1 MDLTLF
7 QENRILPRLIM
18 DKLAGVAIDYKEINH
33 QIDLSRQEKS
43 NHLKAAVVLL
53 LNFKNFNGKSEYVF
67 QLIKRSQKISQGGDI
82 SCPGGMLQPR
92 QDNFL
97 NFILKTGI
105 LPSIYGRHASR
116 TQKVDR
122 ETAELINLFL
132 TNALREAWEE
142 IGLNPLNTRYLG
154 ALPSYTL
161 SMLARTIF
169 PVVCMTC
176 RKFSYKLN
184 SEVEKMV
191 EIPLSDFFQK
201 ENYAMLNV
209 TTSLGEGSE
218 PMPYHTPCLV
228 IPDGN
233 GNEDILWGA
242 TFNIIHN
249 FLRIV
254 SDNTLPSDY
263 SSRTINKVL
272 TLKYISPKG

>member
-1 MDLTLF
+1 MDISLF
-7 QENRILPRLIM
+7 QQKQILPRLIM
-18 DKLAGVAIDYKEINH
+18 DRLAGVEIDYKETNRK
-33 QIDLSRQEKS
+33 IDQSRQEGS
-43 NHLKAAVVLL
+43 SHLKAAVVLL
-53 LNFKNFNGKSEYVF
+53 LNFRKKNGQPEYIF

-97 NFILKTGI
+97 TFILKTGI
-105 LPSIYGRHASR
+105 LPAIYGKYASR
-116 TQKVDR
+116 TQKVDS

-161 SMLARTIF
+161 SMFARTIF
-169 PVVCMTC
+169 PVVCIT
-176 RKFSYKLN
+176 RRRFAYKLS

-191 EIPLSDFFQK
+191 EIPLASFFQR

-209 TTSLGEGSE
+209 TTSLGEGTE
-218 PMPYHTPCLV
+218 PLQYQTPCLM
-228 IPDGN
+228 IPDGD

-249 FLRIV
+249 FLRII
-254 SDNTLPSDY
+254 SGNTVPDDY
-263 SSRTINKVL
+263 SFRTVNKIL
-272 TLKYISPKG
+272 TLKYISPKS

>member
-7 QENRILPRLIM
+7 QEKIILPRFIM
-18 DKLAGVAIDYKEINH
+18 DKLAGVAIDYKETNR
-33 QIDLSRQEKS
+33 QIDLSRQENS

-53 LNFKNFNGKSEYVF
+53 LNFKKFNGKSEYVF
-67 QLIKRSQKISQGGDI
+67 QLIKRSQEISQGGDI

-105 LPSIYGRHASR
+105 LPAIYGRYASR

-161 SMLARTIF
+161 SMFARTIF
-169 PVVCMTC
+169 PVVCMT
-176 RKFSYKLN
+176 RRIFSYKLN

-191 EIPLSDFFQK
+191 EIPLSAFFQK
-201 ENYAMLNV
+201 ENYALLNV
-209 TTSLGEGSE
+209 STSLGEGSE
-218 PMPYHTPCLV
+218 PLQYQTPCLV
-228 IPDGN
+228 IPDGC

-254 SDNTLPSDY
+254 SDNTLPADY

-272 TLKYISPKG
+272 TLKYISPKS

>member
-1 MDLTLF
+1 MDLSLF
-7 QENRILPRLIM
+7 QEKNILPGLIM
-18 DKLAGVAIDYKEINH
+18 EKLAGVAIDYKEINH
-33 QIDLSRQEKS
+33 QIDLSRQENS

-53 LNFKNFNGKSEYVF
+53 LNFKKFNGKSEYVF

-105 LPSIYGRHASR
+105 LPAIYGRHASR
-116 TQKVDR
+116 TQKVDK

-161 SMLARTIF
+161 SLLARTIF
-169 PVVCMTC
+169 PVVCVTR

-191 EIPLSDFFQK
+191 EIPLRDFFQK

-209 TTSLGEGSE
+209 TTSLGEGSKSQ
-218 PMPYHTPCLV
+218 PYQTPCLV

-242 TFNIIHN
+242 TFNIIQN

-263 SSRTINKVL
+263 SSRTMNKVL